1 MDRNFS
7 DMYQKDAAAT
17 CNTTTLGTL
26 SGNDNVTSSDQLESD
41 VLLSIKQEQMDED
54 IHFSDGTPLGDGS
67 KKFFELTPVEVDVRE
82 SFTNYDANTHQDNSD
97 DRSTRTERKMS
108 GKWSEETTLKFIKEY
123 RQLECLWD
131 VKSPS
136 YRNKAVRDA
145 AYMKLADRASLPGF
159 TVQEAKNKIKN
170 LRSTYSQELKKE
182 ADVTCVMEEGITENE
197 DTLEGNLQG
206 LSPSHSQLSTP
217 TESADAQ
224 SDRKSVK
231 RNLPNPPPQTMQCK
245 KKKIMH
251 GSQMTTSSVSHFNH
265 SFNSSKNDDEFDAF
279 GRSVAAQLKKFSLA
293 GALKTQV
300 KIQSLLTQER
310 IIDAVESESMSP
322 NEDYNITHT
331 PLTPV
336 SHHSQS
342 EMTCCNCIHEASQQ
356 VYATS
361 EGLDDINSTDIL
373 SQAVN
378 SILPE

>member
-170 LRSTYSQELKKE
+170 LRSTYSQELKKVKHSKKSGSDEVYQPSLIWYKEIDAFLGPVIASRDAQAPTE

-231 RNLPNPPPQTMQCK
+231 RNLPNPPPQTMQ
-245 KKKIMH
+245 
-251 GSQMTTSSVSHFNH
+251 SRMTTSLMH
-265 SFNSSKNDDEFDAF
+265 
-279 GRSVAAQLKKFSLA
+279 LA
-293 GALKTQV
+293 EV
-300 KIQSLLTQER
+300 
-310 IIDAVESESMSP
+310 
-322 NEDYNITHT
+322 
-331 PLTPV
+331 
-336 SHHSQS
+336 
-342 EMTCCNCIHEASQQ
+342 
-356 VYATS
+356 
-361 EGLDDINSTDIL
+361 
-373 SQAVN
+373 
-378 SILPE
+378 